1 MNSKEKIV
9 LDKIKFY
16 FLTVEEIGRLKLTL
30 QNGGDFEGSITAK
43 FSLDGGSRTNTF
55 GSKVETNVVRKRYL
69 EERINKLENELD
81 QIDEAI
87 NYINEEEKEIIER
100 TKKNMKLSDI
110 ARQLGYKKRKRAE
123 TVRNSAIK
131 KIAKRVNF

>member
-9 LDKIKFY
+9 LDKIKDY

-55 GSKVETNVVRKRYL
+55 NSKVETNVIRKADL
-69 EERINKLENELD
+69 EARINKLQDELD

-110 ARQLGYKKRKRAE
+110 ARELGYKRKRAE
-123 TVRNSAIK
+123 TIRNSAIK

>member
-9 LDKIKFY
+9 LQKVKDY
-16 FLTVEEIGRLKLTL
+16 FLTVKEIGRLELTL

-55 GSKVETNVVRKRYL
+55 NSKVETNVIRKRDL
-69 EERINKLENELD
+69 EERKDKLQNELD

-87 NYINEEEKEIIER
+87 QYINEEEKDVIEYI
-100 TKKNMKLSDI
+100 KQGKKLSDI
-110 ARQLGYKKRKRAE
+110 ARQLGYKRKRAE
-123 TVRNSAIK
+123 TIRDSAIR